1 MLELTQ
7 EQMAVIIEAAQNAPV
22 IKGYYGKSIEVE
34 IDLRDFSILETIPK
48 GIKIP
53 CLSIKSY
60 KASRGL
66 VVSFSYFIA
75 ASESGITSRTSIMFQ
90 SYCKRLDYPGRATDK
105 TLKANLIT
113 ALTDFGSEIIAQ
125 AYRKHEDEILNLKN
139 NPQS

>member
-1 MLELTQ
+1 MLELKQ
-7 EQMAVIIEAAQNAPV
+7 EQMAVIIEAADNASIV
-22 IKGYYGKSIEVE
+22 KGYYGKSIEIE
-34 IDLRDFSILETIPK
+34 IDLRNFTILETMPK
-48 GIKIP
+48 GLKIP

-66 VVSFSYFIA
+66 VVSFSYFV
-75 ASESGITSRTSIMFQ
+75 ASTEGGFVSRTSILFQ
-90 SYCKRLDYPGRATDK
+90 SYSKSLDYPGRATDK

-113 ALTDFGSEIIAQ
+113 ALADFGSEIIAQ